1 MDLLSSFYHPLRF
14 TKFSSWTVL
23 PMIHDLDYVN
33 LGMDGVLIGTSRQV
47 GLGVGFCSGWCVV
60 KNYSVLLR

>member
-1 MDLLSSFYHPLRF
+1 
-14 TKFSSWTVL
+14 
-23 PMIHDLDYVN
+23 MIHDLDYVN